1 MNKIQEQPQKY
12 NNMQKPKAIK
22 LKTHDKCNGQKE
34 EGTMNEKR
42 RQHHTQKKK
51 TAMKCNHTQRWE
63 NKEVPTDE

>member
-12 NNMQKPKAIK
+12 NSMQKPKAIK
-22 LKTHDKCNGQKE
+22 LKTHDKCNEQKE
-34 EGTMNEKR
+34 EGTMSEKR

-51 TAMKCNHTQRWE
+51 TAMKYNHTQRWE